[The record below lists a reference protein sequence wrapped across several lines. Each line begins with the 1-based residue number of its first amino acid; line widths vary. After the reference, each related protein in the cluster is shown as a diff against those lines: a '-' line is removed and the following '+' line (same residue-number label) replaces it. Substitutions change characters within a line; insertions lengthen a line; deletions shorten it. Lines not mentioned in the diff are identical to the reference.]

1 MDIRKIKNLID
12 LVDESTISEIE
23 IIEGEGSI
31 RISRNLQG
39 NAVAQVAQVAAQ
51 PMYNPMQQI
60 VATTAAP
67 QAQAPAASTAAEAPA
82 LPEGKVIRSP
92 MVGTFYRAASPTSKA
107 FADVGQMINLGDT
120 VCIVEAMKMFN
131 QIEAEISGKVVSI
144 LVQNGEPVEFDQP
157 LFILE

>member
-31 RISRNLQG
+31 RISRNTQG
-39 NAVAQVAQVAAQ
+39 SAVAHVAPAVPAF
-51 PMYNPMQQI
+51 NPMQQI

-67 QAQAPAASTAAEAPA
+67 AAPQAAASAAPA

-92 MVGTFYRAASPTSKA
+92 MVGTFYSAASPTSKV
-107 FADVGQMINLGDT
+107 FTSVGETVNIGDT

>member
-12 LVDESTISEIE
+12 LVDESTIAEIE

-31 RISRNLQG
+31 RISRNPQG
-39 NAVAQVAQVAAQ
+39 AAIAQIAPAIAQ
-51 PMYNPMQQI
+51 PVFNPMQQI

-67 QAQAPAASTAAEAPA
+67 QTPAAVTEAPA
-82 LPEGKVIRSP
+82 LPEGKIIRSP
-92 MVGTFYRAASPTSKA
+92 MVGTFYTAASPTSKPFTA
-107 FADVGQMINLGDT
+107 VGETVSIGET

>member
-31 RISRNLQG
+31 RISRNTQG
-39 NAVAQVAQVAAQ
+39 AAVAHVAPVAPAF
-51 PMYNPMQQI
+51 NPMQQI

-67 QAQAPAASTAAEAPA
+67 VAPQAAAPAAPA

-92 MVGTFYRAASPTSKA
+92 MVGTFYTAASPTSKA
-107 FADVGQMINLGDT
+107 FTGVGETVNIGDT

>member
-31 RISRNLQG
+31 RISRNTQG
-39 NAVAQVAQVAAQ
+39 AAVAHVAPAVPAF
-51 PMYNPMQQI
+51 NPMQQI

-67 QAQAPAASTAAEAPA
+67 AAPQAAAAPAAPA

-92 MVGTFYRAASPTSKA
+92 MVGTFYSAASPTSKV
-107 FADVGQMINLGDT
+107 FTSVGETVNIGDT

>member
-31 RISRNLQG
+31 RISRNTQG
-39 NAVAQVAQVAAQ
+39 AAVAHVAPAV
-51 PMYNPMQQI
+51 PTFNPMQQI

-67 QAQAPAASTAAEAPA
+67 AAPQAAAPAAPA

-92 MVGTFYRAASPTSKA
+92 MVGTFYTAASPTSKA
-107 FADVGQMINLGDT
+107 FTGVGETVNIGDT

>member
-31 RISRNLQG
+31 RISRNTQG
-39 NAVAQVAQVAAQ
+39 AAVAHVAPAVPAF
-51 PMYNPMQQI
+51 NPMQQI

-67 QAQAPAASTAAEAPA
+67 AVPQAAAPAAPA

-92 MVGTFYRAASPTSKA
+92 MVGTFYTAASPTSKA
-107 FADVGQMINLGDT
+107 FTGVGETVNIGDT

>member
-31 RISRNLQG
+31 RISRNSQG
-39 NAVAQVAQVAAQ
+39 AAVAQVAQPA
-51 PMYNPMQQI
+51 YNPMQQI

-67 QAQAPAASTAAEAPA
+67 AAPVAAEKAE

-92 MVGTFYRAASPTSKA
+92 MVGTFYRAASPTSSV
-107 FADVGQMINLGDT
+107 FTDVGQTVNVGDT

>member
-31 RISRNLQG
+31 RISRNTQG
-39 NAVAQVAQVAAQ
+39 AAVAHVAPAVPAF
-51 PMYNPMQQI
+51 NPMQQI

-67 QAQAPAASTAAEAPA
+67 AAPQAAVPAAPA

-92 MVGTFYRAASPTSKA
+92 MVGTFYTAASPTSKA
-107 FADVGQMINLGDT
+107 FTGVGETVNIGDT

>member
-31 RISRNLQG
+31 RISRNTQG
-39 NAVAQVAQVAAQ
+39 AAVAHVAPAVPAF
-51 PMYNPMQQI
+51 NPMQQI

-67 QAQAPAASTAAEAPA
+67 AAPQAAAAPVAPA

-92 MVGTFYRAASPTSKA
+92 MVGTFYTAASPTSKA
-107 FADVGQMINLGDT
+107 FTGVGETVNIGDT

>member
-31 RISRNLQG
+31 RISRNTQG
-39 NAVAQVAQVAAQ
+39 AAVAHVAPAVPAF
-51 PMYNPMQQI
+51 NPMQQI

-67 QAQAPAASTAAEAPA
+67 QAAPAAPAPA
-82 LPEGKVIRSP
+82 PASLPEGKVVRSP
-92 MVGTFYRAASPTSKA
+92 MVGTFYRSASPTSKA
-107 FADVGQMINLGDT
+107 FTDVGQTVNVGET

-131 QIEAEISGKVVSI
+131 QIEAEVSGKVVSI
-144 LVQNGEPVEFDQP
+144 LVQNGEPVEYDQP

>member
-31 RISRNLQG
+31 RISRNTQG
-39 NAVAQVAQVAAQ
+39 ATVAHVAPAA
-51 PMYNPMQQI
+51 PVFNPMQQI

-67 QAQAPAASTAAEAPA
+67 QAAAPAAPAAPA

-92 MVGTFYRAASPTSKA
+92 MVGTFYRAASPTSKSFVDA
-107 FADVGQMINLGDT
+107 GQTVNVGDT

-131 QIEAEISGKVVSI
+131 QIESEISGKVVSI
-144 LVQNGEPVEFDQP
+144 LVQNGEPVEYDQP